1 MKNPAILQI
10 HEEHRAIGAVVHGL
24 QHFAKDALHHPPN
37 IDLLWTMLDYIEQF
51 PQKLHHVK
59 EETYIFSALLG
70 RGIGAEPIVENLHA
84 QHEDDLSLTAT
95 LKVQLADLANGV
107 EGASIRF
114 LASVERFAELQWRHM
129 TEEERLLL
137 PLAEQHLDEAD
148 WGRINDAFGE
158 NGDPRFRGDNKSKF
172 DRMFSLIVATAPQPI
187 GLG

>member
-1 MKNPAILQI
+1 MKNAAILQI

-24 QHFAKDALHHPPN
+24 QHFAKEALHHPPN
-37 IDLLWTMLDYIEQF
+37 IELLRTMLDYIEQF

-70 RGIGAEPIVENLHA
+70 RGVEAEPIIESLHA

-95 LKVQLADLANGV
+95 LKAQLTDLANGV
-107 EGASIRF
+107 EGAADRF
-114 LASVERFAELQWRHM
+114 LASIDRFADLQWRHM

-137 PLAEQHLDEAD
+137 PLAERHLDEAD
-148 WGRINDAFGE
+148 WRRIGEAFGE
-158 NGDPRFRGDNKSKF
+158 NGDPRFTGDNKSKF
-172 DRMFSLIVATAPQPI
+172 DGMFSLIVATAPQPI